1 MIRIKTFGWGFDC
14 LGASVGAL
22 INAKAEPTAIWPYDT
37 GSDGYPWTDEQ
48 IAHFTSAARL
58 SPATVFRVNQGYL
71 QGPGSAMHGDEF
83 DLERGTWTMP
93 GILDI
98 IAARRQAQWSTRVYC
113 TWSNYGL
120 LKQSLAQA
128 GTGRSV
134 WFRIADWNLSEHFA
148 DLALHGDVY
157 AGQWASPASNPQT
170 LVPGTSLTVGDAQVD
185 LNVLLIEN
193 TGWVG

>member
-1 MIRIKTFGWGFDC
+1 MTIKTFGWGFDC
-14 LGASVGAL
+14 LGSSVAAL
-22 INAKAEPTAIWPYDT
+22 ISAKAAPTAIWPYDT
-37 GSDGYPWTDEQ
+37 GSEGYPWTSEE
-48 IAHFTSAARL
+48 IAHFTFDAAR
-58 SPATVFRVNQGYL
+58 PARVFRVNQGYL

-83 DLERGTWTMP
+83 DFERGTWTAA

-98 IAARRQAQWSTRVYC
+98 VAARREARWSTRVYC

-120 LKQSLAQA
+120 LKEQLAQA
-128 GTGRSV
+128 GTGGSV

-170 LVPGTSLTVGDAQVD
+170 RVPGTGLTVAEAQVD
-185 LNVLLIEN
+185 LNVLLLED
-193 TGWVG
+193 TGWAG